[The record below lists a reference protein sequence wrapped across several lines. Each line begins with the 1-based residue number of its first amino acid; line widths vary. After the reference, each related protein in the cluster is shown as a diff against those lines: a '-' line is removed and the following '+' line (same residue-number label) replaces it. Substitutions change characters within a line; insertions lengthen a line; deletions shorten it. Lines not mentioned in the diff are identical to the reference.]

1 MTDQAPDKQ
10 PAGTTPLVQSSVKAD
25 TPRDTVTDPPRGSA
39 PEDPYG
45 QARLLRAQA
54 AAIEA
59 SIPSDAGFVRMK
71 VGEPHESFR
80 FGGTEVGSDW
90 TVVPDHLAQ
99 GVLRAAA
106 DAGVTVTQQ
115 EGQ

>member
-1 MTDQAPDKQ
+1 MTDQAPDK
-10 PAGTTPLVQSSVKAD
+10 PTAGTTPLVQSSVKAD
-25 TPRDTVTDPPRGSA
+25 TPRDTAADPPRGSA

-45 QARLLRAQA
+45 EARLLRAQA

-59 SIPSDAGFVRMK
+59 AAPPTDEYVRLK
-71 VGEPHESFR
+71 TEEPHESFR
-80 FGGTEVGSDW
+80 FGGADVGPEW
-90 TVVPDHLAQ
+90 TPVPARLARS
-99 GVLRAAA
+99 VLRAAE